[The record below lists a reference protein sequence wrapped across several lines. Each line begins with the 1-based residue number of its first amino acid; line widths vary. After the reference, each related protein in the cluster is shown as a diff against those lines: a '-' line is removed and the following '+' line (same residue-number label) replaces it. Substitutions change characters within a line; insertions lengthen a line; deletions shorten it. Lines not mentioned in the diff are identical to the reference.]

1 MHDRKRKLLATLVVV
16 GLVGSIAAYGTFSA
30 FTATTV
36 NSGNTFSAG
45 SVKIDDDSG
54 ATTALFPSSLGAQAP
69 GAGVAKC
76 LRVKYNGSLAATVK
90 LFASTG
96 ITNGDSYTLQ
106 VERAVG
112 GTGLT
117 TLDGTRSCAG
127 FGVGGTVTD
136 AFAAANLSTF
146 PTDYATST
154 VHGKASNATW
164 AQNDWVDYRF
174 TLTVKDDPTE
184 NAHTT
189 ANSTGAFSITWKA
202 SS

>member
-1 MHDRKRKLLATLVVV
+1 MHDKKRKVLLTLLVV
-16 GLVGSIAAYGTFSA
+16 GILGSAAAYGTFSA

-36 NSGNTFSAG
+36 NAGNTFSAG

-54 ATTALFPSSLGAQAP
+54 ATTALYPASLGAQAP
-69 GAGVAKC
+69 GVAVQKC
-76 LRVKYNGSLAATVK
+76 LRVKYSGSLAATVK
-90 LFASTG
+90 LFVSTG
-96 ITNGDSYTLQ
+96 ITNGDKYTLR
-106 VERAVG
+106 VERSIG

-127 FGVGGTVTD
+127 FGTGGTVTD
-136 AFAAANLSTF
+136 AFAVADLNTF
-146 PTDYATST
+146 PSDYAAST
-154 VHGKASNATW
+154 VYGKAANATW

-184 NAHTT
+184 NAHLTGNTT
-189 ANSTGAFSITWKA
+189 GTFSVTWKA